1 MDAPLAADELSP
13 VKLFELL
20 DRPTSEIGRFSAKSN
35 KECVLFD
42 AMFDIDIDQTN
53 LIILLHIDIEGRG

>member
-42 AMFDIDIDQTN
+42 AMFTFIDQATHW
-53 LIILLHIDIEGRG
+53 IT